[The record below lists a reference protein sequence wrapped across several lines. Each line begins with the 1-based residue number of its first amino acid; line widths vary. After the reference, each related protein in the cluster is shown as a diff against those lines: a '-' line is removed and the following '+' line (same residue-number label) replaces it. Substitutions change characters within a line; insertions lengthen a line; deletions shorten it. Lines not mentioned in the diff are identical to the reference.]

1 MHDAG
6 KYTHGRRGDSIKAAK
21 SLQRPLAQA
30 PETLQLSDSVINI
43 PSQTLPSGTH
53 ADIGVVDS
61 VLSLEGSPAG
71 ERGWGRRVE
80 GKHVPNTNAELFLKK
95 GLGILSSQHKSYLD
109 LSH

>member
-6 KYTHGRRGDSIKAAK
+6 KNTHGRRGDSIKAAK

-30 PETLQLSDSVINI
+30 PETLQLSDSVIS
-43 PSQTLPSGTH
+43 SQTSPSGTH
-53 ADIGVVDS
+53 ADIAVVDS

>member
-6 KYTHGRRGDSIKAAK
+6 KNTHGRRGDSIKAAK

-30 PETLQLSDSVINI
+30 PDTLQLSDSVINI
-43 PSQTLPSGTH
+43 PSQTLPSGMH

-61 VLSLEGSPAG
+61 VLSLEGSPAA

-80 GKHVPNTNAELFLKK
+80 GKHMPNTNAELFLKK

>member
-6 KYTHGRRGDSIKAAK
+6 KYTHGRRVDSIKAAK
-21 SLQRPLAQA
+21 SLQHPLAQA
-30 PETLQLSDSVINI
+30 PETLQLSDSVISI
-43 PSQTLPSGTH
+43 SSQTSPSGTH
-53 ADIGVVDS
+53 ATIGVVDS

-71 ERGWGRRVE
+71 EQGWGRRVDR
-80 GKHVPNTNAELFLKK
+80 KHMPNTNAELFLKK